1 MEELYEY
8 LKGYKISEMFK
19 LEDEEEIPFYVIV
32 SEDSE
37 KIQSALQEH
46 KDLEADIAVLNLE
59 EKEKILISD
68 TEIAQDIKDVI
79 ENGLKLV

>member
-8 LKGYKISEMFK
+8 LKEYKIFEMFK
-19 LEDEEEIPFYVIV
+19 LEDEEEIPFYVII

-37 KIQSALQEH
+37 KIQNALREH
-46 KDLEADIAVLNLE
+46 KELEADIAVLNLE
-59 EKEKILISD
+59 EKKKILNSD

-79 ENGLKLV
+79 KNGLKLV

>member
-46 KDLEADIAVLNLE
+46 KDLEADVAVLNLE

-79 ENGLKLV
+79 KNGLKLV

>member
-8 LKGYKISEMFK
+8 LKEYKIFEMFK
-19 LEDEEEIPFYVIV
+19 LEDEEEIPFYVII

-37 KIQSALQEH
+37 KIQNALQEH
-46 KDLEADIAVLNLE
+46 KELEADIAVLNLE
-59 EKEKILISD
+59 EKKKILNSD

-79 ENGLKLV
+79 KNGLKLV